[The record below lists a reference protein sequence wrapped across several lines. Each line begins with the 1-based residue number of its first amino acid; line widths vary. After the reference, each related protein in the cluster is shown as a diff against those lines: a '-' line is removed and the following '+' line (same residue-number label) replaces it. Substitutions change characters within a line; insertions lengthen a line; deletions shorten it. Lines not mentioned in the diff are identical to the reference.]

1 MAKSV
6 LQNISE
12 FVLGLWFI
20 AASAPAFAQATLQA
34 GPWTAGHIPVYA
46 NPGSSQ
52 AIFLDSAKY
61 GILPKIAANA
71 CGTVILGSIA
81 GSDVSGTLNIG
92 TGIGNVTSCVVTF
105 TTPHPGAPSQCQLT
119 SENAT
124 AANWTATGA
133 YISALAMTGF
143 TITGIN
149 LSGAQ
154 YGYFCL

>member
-1 MAKSV
+1 MHKF
-6 LQNISE
+6 L
-12 FVLGLWFI
+12 FVLLI
-20 AASAPAFAQATLQA
+20 VLAPCSALAQATLQA

-52 AIFLDSAKY
+52 AVFLDSANF
-61 GILPKIAANA
+61 GTLPKIAVNA
-71 CGTVILGSIA
+71 CGSVILGSIA
-81 GSDVSGTLNIG
+81 GSDVSGTLNVG
-92 TGIGNVTSCVVTF
+92 TGTGNVTSCAVMF
-105 TTPHPGAPSQCQLT
+105 TAAHAAAPSQCQLT

-133 YISALAMTGF
+133 YVSLLATTGF